1 MVLSCKVGV
10 GILIINDRGK
20 ILIRERN
27 DPKDPDNLGR
37 KELLG
42 GYIKPGETPAQA
54 ITRIL
59 IEEAG
64 DDLKVEI
71 IAPFTTLSSEPVSDP
86 SIWSI
91 GIPHVC
97 KLISGKP
104 KINPDYN
111 RVTNFWWISLEQ
123 ALDDP
128 NLTPGTRTQLE
139 DFLEWLSIVIDTIE

>member
-1 MVLSCKVGV
+1 MSYQSFKIGV
-10 GILIINDRGK
+10 GILILNDCGE
-20 ILIRERN
+20 ILLGERN

-42 GYIKPGETPAQA
+42 GYIEPGETPAQA
-54 ITRIL
+54 IARIL

-71 IAPFTTLSSEPVSDP
+71 IAPFTTLSSASVSDP

-104 KINPDYN
+104 KVNPDYN
-111 RVTNFWWISLEQ
+111 RVTDFWWLNLEQ
-123 ALDDP
+123 ALADP

-139 DFLEWLSIVIDTIE
+139 DYQKFRYQACGT